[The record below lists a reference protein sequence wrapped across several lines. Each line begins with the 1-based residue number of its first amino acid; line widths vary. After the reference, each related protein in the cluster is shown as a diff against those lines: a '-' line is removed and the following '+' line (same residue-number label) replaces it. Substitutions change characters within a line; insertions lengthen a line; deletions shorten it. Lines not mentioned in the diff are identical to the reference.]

1 MKEHT
6 HRYLA
11 VGELSRGAPSA
22 DFTRFVKNG
31 DLTAF
36 SAGVVLD
43 ASQCDC
49 RGERVGVNEPSH
61 LP

>member
-43 ASQCDC
+43 ASQCEC
-49 RGERVGVNEPSH
+49 TG
-61 LP
+61 